1 MITLI
6 LAIVLAIVVYWLVS
20 VLTGSWIIAVVA
32 ALLILLVGFGY
43 GWRGRGAAPP
53 P

>member
-20 VLTGSWIIAVVA
+20 VLTGSWIIAVAA